1 MLRRVLLLFNTVKY
15 LKFIQI
21 KYQIYYKVRN
31 KIRNLLS
38 LKFDYSKTP
47 PVFEIIRFDNFIQ
60 CNICYNGLGNFSF
73 LNLTQDFGKDIDWD
87 FIKYGKL
94 WTYNLNY
101 FDFLNQPNADQYGAE
116 FKILIDNYI
125 SSLPAL
131 KNGNEPFPTSIRVMN
146 WIKYFIKNQ
155 NKDTGYL
162 KSLYSQLYLLKDNLE
177 YHLLGNHLLEN
188 GFALTMGGVFFQDNQ
203 LFEKGKKILVEELNE
218 QILDDGGHFELS
230 PMYHCLMLH
239 RVLDLSNLL
248 DSNAQLIEEYL
259 GNQKAFQN
267 KINEYA
273 SKMCSWLRA
282 VMYEDGSLPHF
293 NDSIDGIA
301 PAPIKLLEYAESLNI
316 AKIRIELGDSGYR
329 RLQNK
334 KFDLIIKTGKI
345 GPDYIPGH
353 AHADTFTFELRIDNK
368 PFIVDMGISTY
379 EKNSQRH
386 LERSTNSH
394 NTVMIDWKNSSEV
407 WGGFRVGKRVY
418 GQIVNQ
424 STDMIEMSYQGR
436 ATGLHKRKITLSDN
450 YLEIEDYADPSTD
463 ALACFHFHPNISF
476 KRNNGVF
483 DFAFGSITYSDYFD
497 LTSTNYMKSQGFNRL
512 NEAAKNIIWFN
523 DRLTTKIIC
532 A

>member
-1 MLRRVLLLFNTVKY
+1 
-15 LKFIQI
+15 
-21 KYQIYYKVRN
+21 
-31 KIRNLLS
+31 
-38 LKFDYSKTP
+38 
-47 PVFEIIRFDNFIQ
+47 
-60 CNICYNGLGNFSF
+60 
-73 LNLTQDFGKDIDWD
+73 
-87 FIKYGKL
+87 
-94 WTYNLNY
+94 
-101 FDFLNQPNADQYGAE
+101 
-116 FKILIDNYI
+116 
-125 SSLPAL
+125 
-131 KNGNEPFPTSIRVMN
+131 
-146 WIKYFIKNQ
+146 
-155 NKDTGYL
+155 
-162 KSLYSQLYLLKDNLE
+162 
-177 YHLLGNHLLEN
+177 
-188 GFALTMGGVFFQDNQ
+188 
-203 LFEKGKKILVEELNE
+203 
-218 QILDDGGHFELS
+218 
-230 PMYHCLMLH
+230 MLH

-293 NDSIDGIA
+293 NDSADGIA
-301 PAPIKLLEYAESLNI
+301 PAPLKLLEYAESLNI
-316 AKIRIELGDSGYR
+316 TKIKIELGDSGYR

-353 AHADTFTFELRIDNK
+353 AHADTFTFELRIDRK
-368 PFIVDMGISTY
+368 PFIIDMGISTY

-497 LTSTNYMKSQGFNRL
+497 LTSTIYMGSQGFNRL